1 LIGFE
6 RDKNNIVQQQTTTA
20 TQKINFAQKETNAEV
35 GSDENVESAKREGSR
50 YKPETRRR
58 KACNVF

>member
-6 RDKNNIVQQQTTTA
+6 RNKNNIVQQQTTTA

-35 GSDENVESAKREGSR
+35 GRDENVETAKREGSR
-50 YKPETRRR
+50 
-58 KACNVF
+58 